1 MVSELIFEVDGKE
14 IHRVNV
20 NVTPIINVR
29 LTNTTIGERPF
40 KIEVIYD
47 WNKSMQ
53 AKDHNNVK
61 GVILK

>member
-14 IHRVNV
+14 IHRVNA

-29 LTNTTIGERPF
+29 LTNTTIGDRDFTIQVNYEWS
-40 KIEVIYD
+40 KSLQTKD
-47 WNKSMQ
+47 TNK
-53 AKDHNNVK
+53 VK